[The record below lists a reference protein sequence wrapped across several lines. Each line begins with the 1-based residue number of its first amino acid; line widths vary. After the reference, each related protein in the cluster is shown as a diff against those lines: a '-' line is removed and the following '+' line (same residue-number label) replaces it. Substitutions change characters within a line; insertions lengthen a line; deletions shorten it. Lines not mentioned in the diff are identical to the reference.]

1 MNCSC
6 NNHKHDSY
14 KNHKH
19 CSCDKHKPCSCDKHK
34 HRSSDLKFYYSDDD
48 TLSPVSKTTFG
59 SSVIQ
64 TSSGVLKNKTNTTH
78 YNIIGN
84 FVQNKMCIVK
94 TSTSAFV
101 SNVETFYLTDGN
113 IQMQPVGIQSLNSQ
127 GNYGLES
134 NASYKFKI
142 INGTGKYLNA
152 TGYVVLHT
160 FPNLERLAKIYFTH
174 KKNKNVDFEI

>member
-14 KNHKH
+14 KNHNH
-19 CSCDKHKPCSCDKHK
+19 CSCDKHK

-48 TLSPVSKTTFG
+48 TLSPVSKITFG

-64 TSSGVLKNKTNTTH
+64 TSSGVLKNKTNT
-78 YNIIGN
+78 IGN

-101 SNVETFYLTDGN
+101 SNVETFYLSDGN
-113 IQMQPVGIQSLNSQ
+113 IQFQPVGIQSLNSQ
-127 GNYGLES
+127 GNYGLEA
-134 NASYKFKI
+134 NGSYKFKI
-142 INGTGKYLNA
+142 INGTGKYLNS
-152 TGYVVLHT
+152 TGYVVIHT
-160 FPNLERLAKIYFTH
+160 FPNLERLVKIYFTPL
-174 KKNKNVDFEI
+174 KK